1 MLDYCKP
8 KTEEYSIMSE
18 KILIID
24 DDLDTLRL
32 VGLMLQRQGY
42 QISAATNGQQG
53 LDKAF
58 EEDPDLILLDIMM
71 PDMDGYEVTR
81 RLRRN
86 PSTME
91 TPILMFTAKTQLD
104 DKVIGFEVG
113 ANDYLTKPTHPSE
126 LQARVKTLL
135 TRAGEKKEIGAISGG
150 NENHG
155 YVIGVLGARGGLGTT
170 SLAVNLAASL
180 QARTKSD
187 VIVAEMLPGQGTLS
201 LEMGA
206 SNTTGLTNLLAV
218 TKINEITREKVRDG
232 LVGHPSGVKFLLASD
247 RPRDMHL
254 INQTANY
261 EFVIKRLT
269 SLARFVVLDL
279 GVGLQPFAE
288 KILPLCNEIMI
299 VIEGVPN
306 TIIHATALI
315 DDIAALGLSKKTI
328 EVVLNNRMRSDTVL
342 PSSQVQTKL
351 GHEIITTLTP
361 APELFVQAT
370 RMQTPAVVCQP
381 DSLTARQILKLVDF
395 VIEREALPR

>member
-1 MLDYCKP
+1 
-8 KTEEYSIMSE
+8 MSE

-58 EEDPDLILLDIMM
+58 AEDPDLILLDIMM

-126 LQARVKTLL
+126 LQARVKSLL
-135 TRAGEKKEIGAISGG
+135 SRAGERKDATASTTEA
-150 NENHG
+150 NRG
-155 YVIGVLGARGGLGTT
+155 YAIGVLGARGGLGTT

-180 QARTKSD
+180 YGRIHSD
-187 VIVAEMLPGQGTLS
+187 ILLAEMLPGL
-201 LEMGA
+201 GA
-206 SNTTGLTNLLAV
+206 LALDLGVEGVRGLTELLSV
-218 TKINEITREKVRDG
+218 PKLNEITPSRVRDT
-232 LVGHPSGVKFLLASD
+232 LVGHPSGLKLFLSSD

-254 INQTANY
+254 INQLANY
-261 EFVIKRLT
+261 EAIFRRLAGM
-269 SLARFVVLDL
+269 ARFLTLDM
-279 GVGLQPFAE
+279 GVGMQPFAE
-288 KILPLCNEIMI
+288 KILPLCNEVVI
-299 VIEGVPN
+299 VIEGNPN
-306 TIIHATALI
+306 TIIHAKALI
-315 DDIAALGLSKKTI
+315 ADIGALGIPKGCI
-328 EVVLNNRMRSDTVL
+328 HVVLNNRIRSDTQL
-342 PSSQVQTKL
+342 PTSQVQAKL
-351 GHEIITTLTP
+351 VHEIVSTLTP
-361 APELFVQAT
+361 APELFAQAT
-370 RMQTPAVVCQP
+370 RMQTPAVLCQP
-381 DSLTARQILKLVDF
+381 ESLTARQIMKVVDL
-395 VIEREALPR
+395 ILERETQPR

>member
-1 MLDYCKP
+1 
-8 KTEEYSIMSE
+8 MSE

-81 RLRRN
+81 RLRQN

-104 DKVIGFEVG
+104 DKVVGFEVG

-135 TRAGEKKEIGAISGG
+135 ARVREKKGEDGLRSDG
-150 NENHG
+150 NRG
-155 YVIGVLGARGGLGTT
+155 YVIGILGARGGLGVTT
-170 SLAVNLAASL
+170 LAVNLGAGL
-180 QARTKSD
+180 QTRTKSE
-187 VIVAEMLPGQGTLS
+187 VIVGEMLPGQGALA
-201 LEMGA
+201 LDM
-206 SNTTGLTNLLAV
+206 GLTNSKGLGDLLSLS
-218 TKINEITREKVRDG
+218 KLSDITRDRVRES
-232 LVGHPSGVKFLLASD
+232 LVHHVSGMKLLVASD

-261 EFVIKRLT
+261 ESILSRLAG
-269 SLARFVVLDL
+269 LARFVVLDL

-288 KILPLCNEIMI
+288 KILHQCDETLII
-299 VIEGVPN
+299 LEGVPN
-306 TIIHATALI
+306 TIIHTKALI
-315 DDIAALGLSKKTI
+315 DDITALGGSKKHI
-328 EVVLNNRMRSDTVL
+328 NVVLNNRIRSDTQL
-342 PSSQVQTKL
+342 PSSQVQAKL
-351 GHEIITTLTP
+351 DHEIISTLTP

-370 RMQTPAVVCQP
+370 RVQTPAVLCQP
-381 DSLTARQILKLVDF
+381 ESLTARQINKLVEF
-395 VIEREALPR
+395 IVERESLPR